1 MKSRR
6 LRPRYLVTLILALAL
21 SVGTLLALSG
31 CGSTDEGKTSGK
43 VSTYTHHDFGFSF
56 KYPADWK
63 VQEGSSAEV
72 TSGSASA
79 GGAGV
84 YDPEG
89 AAIGGYSVNLA
100 QVSVYKLAVTV
111 DKTMMDAIKAE
122 IERLLADLESQDSSW
137 QRLEELTEVQ
147 VGDLPGY
154 KTGYEFSYEGTPT
167 KTTFYFLFSG
177 DTQYQL
183 TFQAVS
189 KDWNKY
195 QDKFKLVLE
204 SFTPPQSAR

>member
-1 MKSRR
+1 M
-6 LRPRYLVTLILALAL
+6 
-21 SVGTLLALSG
+21 
-31 CGSTDEGKTSGK
+31 
-43 VSTYTHHDFGFSF
+43 
-56 KYPADWK
+56 
-63 VQEGSSAEV
+63 
-72 TSGSASA
+72 
-79 GGAGV
+79 
-84 YDPEG
+84 
-89 AAIGGYSVNLA
+89 NLA